1 MSVDT
6 EKKFIAFDLGAE
18 SGRCIVASL
27 NNRHIDLKEVH
38 RFTTHSVR
46 YGKGFYWDILG
57 ISQEITKGLV
67 EARKCF
73 GPHFDGIGVDT
84 WGVDYVLVDSEGVLL
99 GYPHHYRDDRT
110 DGIMADAFKIVPKD
124 DLYRTVG
131 IQFAQFN
138 TLFQLLSE
146 NKRRTNFL
154 TIADKMLLMPDFMNY
169 FLSGKI
175 HAEFTIASTTS
186 LADPI
191 KRDWAWELI
200 EQFEIPKKIFPT
212 IVEPGT
218 VLGTICRSLA
228 ECTELDQDIP
238 VIATACHDTASAVVS
253 VPANGIND
261 WAFLSS
267 GTWSLLGKEIE
278 KPLLTAR
285 AMEYNFTNEGGV
297 GGTTRFLKNIIGLW
311 PLQECRRYWSEKSD
325 QYTYSALAELASR
338 EGFVK
343 AWVDLNDSRFL
354 KPDDM
359 PNKIL
364 AYLKESSQAT
374 KSNIGFIVNVILE
387 SLAFSYRMTKKE
399 IEDVTGTRIQR
410 LFAVGGGIQNQQLMQ
425 MTADALGCPVLAGPI
440 EGAVIGNVGVQA
452 VAAGAVANI
461 TEWRSIVADS
471 FQQQIY
477 EPKQSEYFNAHEQA
491 FRDILSCGS
500 LVED

>member
-1 MSVDT
+1 VNT

-18 SGRCIVASL
+18 SGRCIVATIKD
-27 NNRHIDLKEVH
+27 RRIDLKEVH
-38 RFTTHSVR
+38 RFTTQSVR

-57 ISQEITKGLV
+57 ISQEVIRGLV

-73 GPHFDGIGVDT
+73 GPRFDGIGVDT
-84 WGVDYVLVDSEGVLL
+84 WGVDYVLVDSEGIIL

-110 DGIMADAFKIVPKD
+110 DGVMADAFKIVSKD
-124 DLYRTVG
+124 DMYRKVG

-146 NKRRTNFL
+146 NKRKLNFL
-154 TIADKMLLMPDFMNY
+154 TLADKMLLMPDFVNY
-169 FLSGKI
+169 LLSGKI
-175 HAEFTIASTTS
+175 NAEFTIASTTS

-191 KRDWAWELI
+191 RRDWAWDLI
-200 EQFEIPKKIFPT
+200 ERFELPKKVFPK

-218 VLGTICRSLA
+218 VLGNLNRSLA
-228 ECTELDQDIP
+228 ESTKLNQNIP
-238 VIATACHDTASAVVS
+238 IIATAGHDTASAVVS
-253 VPANGIND
+253 VPADGIND

-267 GTWSLLGKEIE
+267 GTWSLLGKEID
-278 KPLLTAR
+278 KPLLTSR

-325 QYTYSALAELASR
+325 QYTYSALTELASR

-364 AYLKESSQAT
+364 AYLKESSQST

-399 IEDVTGTRIQR
+399 IEDVTGTKIQR
-410 LFAVGGGIQNQQLMQ
+410 LFAVGGGIQNQLLMQ

-452 VAAGAVANI
+452 VAAGAVSNI

-477 EPKQSEYFNAHEQA
+477 EPKQSDYFNLNEKA
-491 FRDILSCGS
+491 FREILSRGS
-500 LVED
+500 LGKD

>member
-1 MSVDT
+1 MNT

-18 SGRCIVASL
+18 SGRCIVATI
-27 NNRHIDLKEVH
+27 NNRRIDLKEVH

-57 ISQEITKGLV
+57 ISQEVTKGLV

-73 GPHFDGIGVDT
+73 GSRFDGIGVDT
-84 WGVDYVLVDSEGVLL
+84 WGVDYVLVDSEGIIL

-110 DGIMADAFKIVPKD
+110 DGVMADAFKIVSKEE
-124 DLYRTVG
+124 LYKKVG

-146 NKRRTNFL
+146 DKRKLNFL
-154 TIADKMLLMPDFMNY
+154 TLADKMLLMPDFVNY
-169 FLSGKI
+169 LLSGKI

-186 LADPI
+186 LADPVT
-191 KRDWAWELI
+191 RDWDWDLI
-200 EQFEIPKKIFPT
+200 AKFEIPKKVFPK

-218 VLGTICRSLA
+218 VLGNLNRSLA
-228 ECTELDQDIP
+228 ESTELDPNIP
-238 VIATACHDTASAVVS
+238 VIATAGHDTASAVVA
-253 VPANGIND
+253 VPADGIND

-267 GTWSLLGKEIE
+267 GTWSLFGKEIE
-278 KPLLTAR
+278 KPLLTSR

-325 QYTYSALAELASR
+325 QYTYTDLADLASR
-338 EGFVK
+338 EGLVK
-343 AWVDLNDSRFL
+343 AWVDLNDPRFL

-364 AYLKESSQAT
+364 TYLKETSQAT
-374 KSNIGFIVNVILE
+374 KSNIGFIVEVILE
-387 SLAFSYRMTKKE
+387 SLALSYRMTKKE
-399 IEDVTGTRIQR
+399 IEDVTGTKIQR
-410 LFAVGGGIQNQQLMQ
+410 LFAVGGGIQNQLLMQ

-452 VAAGAVANI
+452 VAAGAVSTI
-461 TEWRSIVADS
+461 TAWRSMVADS

-477 EPKQSEYFNAHEQA
+477 EPKQCDYFNVHEKA
-491 FRDILSCGS
+491 FREIVSRGS
-500 LVED
+500 LRKN